1 MAQAQTFD
9 PYRNIVTIVVPNAPG
24 GPADS
29 AGRIFA
35 DYLNKQ
41 NINTVVQNKAG
52 AGGAI
57 GAAHVATQAG
67 NPYTLMVGF
76 KTPIIFTP
84 ITAADTV
91 IYTENTFQPVG
102 MIGTLNIALVT
113 NPAQVKSTS
122 ATAFF
127 NEYRAN
133 NQKINFGTF
142 AGLFESYVT
151 QLVESKGTA
160 PNIVIYKSSA
170 QLLTDLVGGSV
181 QVGLLDLNSAKPL
194 IDDGKLGHVAD
205 FQFPTNMQSW
215 WGIYAPPGTSREAVE
230 FYSKTL
236 MAMHADADFQN
247 RLRRAFNN
255 PKAMN
260 HKDFEAFHQSEI
272 AATKRFSG
280 GAKR

>member
-1 MAQAQTFD
+1 QAFD

-41 NINTVVQNKAG
+41 NINAVVQNKAG
-52 AGGAI
+52 AGGAV
-57 GAAHVATQAG
+57 GAAQVATQAG
-67 NPYTLMVGF
+67 NPYMLMVGF

-84 ITAADTV
+84 ITAANTV
-91 IYTENTFQPVG
+91 TYTENTFQPVG

-113 NPAQVKSTS
+113 NPSQVKSTS
-122 ATAFF
+122 AVTFF
-127 NEYRAN
+127 NEYGTN

-142 AGLFESYVT
+142 AGLFESYVK
-151 QLVESKGTA
+151 QLTASKGII
-160 PNIVIYKSSA
+160 PNIIIYKSSA

-194 IDDGKLGHVAD
+194 IDDGKLGHISD
-205 FQFPTNMQSW
+205 FQFPADMQSW
-215 WGIYAPPGTSREAVE
+215 WGIYAPPGTGRETVE
-230 FYSKTL
+230 FYSKML
-236 MAMHADADFQN
+236 MAMHADADFQT

-260 HKDFEAFHQSEI
+260 LKEFEQFH
-272 AATKRFSG
+272 AAEVAGVKRLI
-280 GAKR
+280 GAK